1 MRPGRIHLLRVAA
14 AVVVVVLTGAACQP
28 AASPQPSLPA
38 SPVVGVIVAV
48 DATNLTDVR
57 GFTLRLVG
65 GQTIDFKLGQLE
77 NPTDFPPGH
86 LKEHQANS
94 VAVRVFFRDDGGT
107 PVAYRLEDAEGPS
120 PT

>member
-1 MRPGRIHLLRVAA
+1 VRPRRTDLLRAA
-14 AVVVVVLTGAACQP
+14 IALAALALAGAACQP
-28 AASPQPSLPA
+28 ATSPQPSLPA

-65 GQTIDFKLGQLE
+65 GRTIDFKLGQLE

-94 VAVRVFFRDDGGT
+94 VSVRVFFRDDGGT
-107 PVAYRLEDAEGPS
+107 PVVYRLEDAEGPS
-120 PT
+120 AT